1 MDGKQVECLSSII
14 AVLILGIVIIVH
26 EFGHFLL
33 AKTNGIVVEEFSV
46 GMGPRILST
55 QRGTTRYSLKL
66 IPFGGSCMM
75 RGEDG
80 EDNGEGTFNSK
91 SVWRRFSVIAAGP
104 IFNFILAFFGAMII
118 IGIIGYDPPVVTQV
132 KEGTPEEAAG
142 LKEGD
147 LITSFDGKKIYLGRE
162 LYSYLTL
169 EGLEDKDIAVTV
181 KRDGKKETLTY
192 HPATEERYM
201 LGFSY
206 NPDESQAQIQSVT
219 IGGALADAGIQAG
232 DYIAAVDGNE
242 IASGE
247 ALSRY
252 FEDHPLTDQ
261 KITLTYLRD
270 GLDYDVEV
278 TPQAVNYVEQGFS
291 YNLGREKTSAPGVIK
306 YSALEVRYW
315 INSTL
320 EGLKLLITGK
330 LGMDSLSGPVGVVNV
345 IGDAYKESKSEGTLM
360 TWLTMINMMILISAN
375 LGVANL
381 LPLPALD
388 GGRLVFLLIEAV
400 RGKPVNR
407 EAEGMVHFAGLL
419 LLMGLLVFVTFKDIR
434 GLF

>member
-1 MDGKQVECLSSII
+1 M
-14 AVLILGIVIIVH
+14 
-26 EFGHFLL
+26 
-33 AKTNGIVVEEFSV
+33 
-46 GMGPRILST
+46 
-55 QRGTTRYSLKL
+55 
-66 IPFGGSCMM
+66 
-75 RGEDG
+75 
-80 EDNGEGTFNSK
+80 
-91 SVWRRFSVIAAGP
+91 
-104 IFNFILAFFGAMII
+104 
-118 IGIIGYDPPVVTQV
+118 
-132 KEGTPEEAAG
+132 
-142 LKEGD
+142 
-147 LITSFDGKKIYLGRE
+147 
-162 LYSYLTL
+162 
-169 EGLEDKDIAVTV
+169 EDKDIAVTV

-206 NPDESQAQIQSVT
+206 NPDESQA
-219 IGGALADAGIQAG
+219 
-232 DYIAAVDGNE
+232 
-242 IASGE
+242 
-247 ALSRY
+247 
-252 FEDHPLTDQ
+252 
-261 KITLTYLRD
+261 RD

-291 YNLGREKTSAPGVIK
+291 YNLGREKTNALGVIR

-407 EAEGMVHFAGLL
+407 EAEGMVHFAGDCSENCGVEL
-419 LLMGLLVFVTFKDIR
+419 
-434 GLF
+434 

>member
-1 MDGKQVECLSSII
+1 MDGKQVECLSIII

-75 RGEDG
+75 KGEDG
-80 EDNGEGTFNSK
+80 EDEGEGTFNSK

-147 LITSFDGKKIYLGRE
+147 LITSFDGKKIYLARD

-169 EGLEDKDIAVTV
+169 EGLEDKDITVTV

-192 HPATEERYM
+192 HPT
-201 LGFSY
+201 
-206 NPDESQAQIQSVT
+206 T
-219 IGGALADAGIQAG
+219 
-232 DYIAAVDGNE
+232 AV
-242 IASGE
+242 
-247 ALSRY
+247 L
-252 FEDHPLTDQ
+252 
-261 KITLTYLRD
+261 
-270 GLDYDVEV
+270 
-278 TPQAVNYVEQGFS
+278 
-291 YNLGREKTSAPGVIK
+291 KTSP
-306 YSALEVRYW
+306 Y
-315 INSTL
+315 
-320 EGLKLLITGK
+320 
-330 LGMDSLSGPVGVVNV
+330 PV
-345 IGDAYKESKSEGTLM
+345 LQ
-360 TWLTMINMMILISAN
+360 
-375 LGVANL
+375 
-381 LPLPALD
+381 
-388 GGRLVFLLIEAV
+388 R
-400 RGKPVNR
+400 
-407 EAEGMVHFAGLL
+407 
-419 LLMGLLVFVTFKDIR
+419 
-434 GLF
+434 

>member
-1 MDGKQVECLSSII
+1 MKNRTVEILAPAGSYESMVA
-14 AVLILGIVIIVH
+14 AVNAGADAVYI
-26 EFGHFLL
+26 
-33 AKTNGIVVEEFSV
+33 
-46 GMGPRILST
+46 
-55 QRGTTRYSLKL
+55 
-66 IPFGGSCMM
+66 GGS
-75 RGEDG
+75 R
-80 EDNGEGTFNSK
+80 
-91 SVWRRFSVIAAGP
+91 
-104 IFNFILAFFGAMII
+104 FGARAYANNLDEETMVKAIDFMHI
-118 IGIIGYDPPVVTQV
+118 HGCRIYMTVNTLV
-132 KEGTPEEAAG
+132 KE
-142 LKEGD
+142 KEMWD
-147 LITSFDGKKIYLGRE
+147 

-169 EGLEDKDIAVTV
+169 EGLKDKDITVTV

-192 HPATEERYM
+192 HPTTEDRYM

-206 NPDESQAQIQSVT
+206 NPDENQAQIQSVT
-219 IGGALADAGIQAG
+219 IGGALADAGLQAG
-232 DYIAAVDGNE
+232 DYISAVDGNE
-242 IASGE
+242 VASGE
-247 ALSRY
+247 ALSQY
-252 FEDHPLTDQ
+252 FEDHPLSDQ
-261 KITLTYLRD
+261 TVTLTYLRD

-291 YNLGREKTSAPGVIK
+291 YNLGREKTSALGVIK

-320 EGLKLLITGK
+320 EGFKLLITGK
-330 LGMDSLSGPVGVVNV
+330 LGMDSMSGPVGVVNV
-345 IGDAYKESKSEGTLM
+345 IGDAYQESKSEGALM

-419 LLMGLLVFVTFKDIR
+419 LLMGLLVFVTFKDVR

>member
-1 MDGKQVECLSSII
+1 MDGKQVECLSIII

-75 RGEDG
+75 KGEDG
-80 EDNGEGTFNSK
+80 EDEGEGTFNSK

-147 LITSFDGKKIYLGRE
+147 LITSFDGKKIYLARD

-169 EGLEDKDIAVTV
+169 EGLEDKDITVTV

-192 HPATEERYM
+192 HPTTEDRYM

-206 NPDESQAQIQSVT
+206 NPDENQAQIQSVT
-219 IGGALADAGIQAG
+219 IGG
-232 DYIAAVDGNE
+232 GNE
-242 IASGE
+242 VASGE
-247 ALSRY
+247 ALSQY
-252 FEDHPLTDQ
+252 FEDHPLSDQ
-261 KITLTYLRD
+261 TVTLTYLRD

-278 TPQAVNYVEQGFS
+278 TPQAVNYVGQGFS
-291 YNLGREKTSAPGVIK
+291 YNLGREKTSALGVIK

-320 EGLKLLITGK
+320 EGFKLLITGK

-345 IGDAYKESKSEGTLM
+345 IGDAYQESKSEGALM

-419 LLMGLLVFVTFKDIR
+419 LLMGLLVFVTFKDVR

>member
-169 EGLEDKDIAVTV
+169 EGLEDKEIAVTV

-201 LGFSY
+201 H
-206 NPDESQAQIQSVT
+206 
-219 IGGALADAGIQAG
+219 GIQ
-232 DYIAAVDGNE
+232 
-242 IASGE
+242 
-247 ALSRY
+247 L
-252 FEDHPLTDQ
+252 
-261 KITLTYLRD
+261 
-270 GLDYDVEV
+270 
-278 TPQAVNYVEQGFS
+278 
-291 YNLGREKTSAPGVIK
+291 
-306 YSALEVRYW
+306 
-315 INSTL
+315 
-320 EGLKLLITGK
+320 
-330 LGMDSLSGPVGVVNV
+330 
-345 IGDAYKESKSEGTLM
+345 
-360 TWLTMINMMILISAN
+360 
-375 LGVANL
+375 
-381 LPLPALD
+381 
-388 GGRLVFLLIEAV
+388 
-400 RGKPVNR
+400 
-407 EAEGMVHFAGLL
+407 
-419 LLMGLLVFVTFKDIR
+419 
-434 GLF
+434 

>member
-66 IPFGGSCMM
+66 VPFGGSCMM

-118 IGIIGYDPPVVTQV
+118 IGIIGYDPPVITQV

-261 KITLTYLRD
+261 KVTLTYLRD

-320 EGLKLLITGK
+320 EGLKLLISGK
-330 LGMDSLSGPVGVVNV
+330 LGMDSLSGPVGV
-345 IGDAYKESKSEGTLM
+345 
-360 TWLTMINMMILISAN
+360 LTMINMMILISAN

>member
-1 MDGKQVECLSSII
+1 M
-14 AVLILGIVIIVH
+14 
-26 EFGHFLL
+26 
-33 AKTNGIVVEEFSV
+33 
-46 GMGPRILST
+46 
-55 QRGTTRYSLKL
+55 
-66 IPFGGSCMM
+66 
-75 RGEDG
+75 
-80 EDNGEGTFNSK
+80 
-91 SVWRRFSVIAAGP
+91 
-104 IFNFILAFFGAMII
+104 
-118 IGIIGYDPPVVTQV
+118 
-132 KEGTPEEAAG
+132 
-142 LKEGD
+142 
-147 LITSFDGKKIYLGRE
+147 
-162 LYSYLTL
+162 
-169 EGLEDKDIAVTV
+169 
-181 KRDGKKETLTY
+181 
-192 HPATEERYM
+192 
-201 LGFSY
+201 
-206 NPDESQAQIQSVT
+206 
-219 IGGALADAGIQAG
+219 
-232 DYIAAVDGNE
+232 
-242 IASGE
+242 
-247 ALSRY
+247 SRY

-278 TPQAVNYVEQGFS
+278 IPQAVHYVEQGFS
-291 YNLGREKTSAPGVIK
+291 YNLGREKTNALGVIR

-345 IGDAYKESKSEGTLM
+345 IGDAYQESKSEGTLM

>member
-169 EGLEDKDIAVTV
+169 EGLEDKEIAVTV

-219 IGGALADAGIQAG
+219 IGGALADAGLQAG

-278 TPQAVNYVEQGFS
+278 TPQAVNYVIFLQSRTGKNKCAGCDQVQCF
-291 YNLGREKTSAPGVIK
+291 G
-306 YSALEVRYW
+306 SAL
-315 INSTL
+315 
-320 EGLKLLITGK
+320 
-330 LGMDSLSGPVGVVNV
+330 
-345 IGDAYKESKSEGTLM
+345 
-360 TWLTMINMMILISAN
+360 
-375 LGVANL
+375 
-381 LPLPALD
+381 LD
-388 GGRLVFLLIEAV
+388 QQYAGRLETSDQRKAGDGQSV
-400 RGKPVNR
+400 RSGGSGECDR
-407 EAEGMVHFAGLL
+407 RCL
-419 LLMGLLVFVTFKDIR
+419 
-434 GLF
+434 